1 MPYIS
6 RLNEQT
12 LDTFTWMKD
21 DPTGFYTVNTK
32 DGGYAPYHQV
42 KEYTDT
48 FYNDLKILLEEA
60 ASNGLDIVCD
70 EADKSFTLFGQK
82 FYCFCIETQYAASK
96 NLDVKDARYSI
107 NPIIYKENYVSNPID
122 NIYEDGEVATGHY
135 KNGSGTNHTLVKSNA
150 VASNAYVIGTK
161 IPANN
166 TYHTN
171 LFFRTFNRYI
181 HDYHMNYISTI
192 TSGDYYGAYHTKDS
206 GATGYGMVYN
216 FIGFNL
222 PASLCENYTL
232 RNTIKYK
239 INLYYND
246 NYIYLTYSTL
256 HDGYINEFPM
266 GFFIKGT
273 DCLNNEVLLTTL
285 SPTILSNN
293 AGLDNAYSSNITN
306 MFTRI
311 SVWSLDTGNNLYE
324 QDMEVMRTFNID
336 KYPFMNEYLGIDN
349 TKFAKIKLQ
358 ALNGLIVF
366 DNLIVG
372 EISEKYHTFTR
383 GQYYTIDNETY
394 YIPEDI
400 GVDTIY
406 PDKATY
412 NGIFL
417 KM

>member
-12 LDTFTWMKD
+12 LDTFTCYLD
-21 DPTGFYTVNTK
+21 DPTGFYPVNTE
-32 DGGYAPYHQV
+32 DGGYVPYHQI

-48 FYNDLKILLEEA
+48 FYADLKILLEEA
-60 ASNGLDIVCD
+60 AGNGLDVTCD
-70 EADKSFTLFGQK
+70 ETDKSFTLFGQK
-82 FYCFCIETQYAASK
+82 FYCLCIETQYTASTAII
-96 NLDVKDARYSI
+96 DERYSI
-107 NPIIYKENYVSNPID
+107 VPILYKENYVSNPVA
-122 NIYEDGEVATGHY
+122 NIYEGGSVSSKNSSSAAAGNATEAYGY
-135 KNGSGTNHTLVKSNA
+135 ISGSSVPING
-150 VASNAYVIGTK
+150 
-161 IPANN
+161 

-171 LFFRTFNRYI
+171 HFFKAFNRYI
-181 HDYHMNYISTI
+181 HDYHVNYTA
-192 TSGDYYGAYHTKDS
+192 TNLSGTNYNAYYQYNRTNY
-206 GATGYGMVYN
+206 TGYGQIYN

-222 PASLCENYTL
+222 NASLCENHTL

-246 NYIYLTYSTL
+246 NYLYITYNSCI
-256 HDGYINEFPM
+256 DGYINEFPI
-266 GFFIKGT
+266 GFFVKGT
-273 DCLNNEVLLTTL
+273 DCLNNEILLTTL
-285 SPTILSNN
+285 SPTILSANS
-293 AGLDNAYSSNITN
+293 GLDNAYNANITN
-306 MFTRI
+306 MFTRVSI
-311 SVWSLDTGNNLYE
+311 WSLDTGNNLYE

-366 DNLIVG
+366 ENLIAG

-383 GQYYTIDNETY
+383 GQYYTIDDETY
-394 YIPEDI
+394 YVPIDI
-400 GVDTIY
+400 GVDTTY